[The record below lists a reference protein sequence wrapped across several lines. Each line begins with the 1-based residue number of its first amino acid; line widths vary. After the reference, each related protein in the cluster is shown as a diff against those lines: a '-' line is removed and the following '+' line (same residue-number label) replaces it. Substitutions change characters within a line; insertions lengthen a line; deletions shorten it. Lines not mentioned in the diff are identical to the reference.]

1 MYLPKFKTTKA
12 KYTAGSQYIVKST
25 GENFVGFYVLSS
37 QGVPYSGKQFI
48 QNSSQ
53 ELVTRIVESAEEQ
66 VKQYL
71 PLTKYDT
78 VRKKAEEYN
87 LRSTL
92 QLPTHI
98 FIPDFEYEINKRFFA
113 KSKVTQVIVEIN
125 REDYLELSKKTDKYH
140 HPSYD
145 IVIVDWYVRG
155 AVGDFQNGSYL
166 IEGIETKNTREVQKA
181 NKVMPGISQVL
192 TNPLQGIA

>member
-12 KYTAGSQYIVKST
+12 KHTAGSQYVVKAT
-25 GENFVGFYVLSS
+25 GENYEGYYVLSS

-53 ELVTRIVESAEEQ
+53 ELVARIVESAEEQ

-71 PLTKYDT
+71 PFTKYDT

-92 QLPTHI
+92 QLPTHT

-113 KSKVTQVIVEIN
+113 KSKVTQAIVEIS

-140 HPSYD
+140 YPSYD

-155 AVGDFQNGSYL
+155 AVADFQNGSYL
-166 IEGIETKNTREVQKA
+166 IEGIRTKNTREIQKA
-181 NKVMPGISQVL
+181 NKVLPGISQVL
-192 TNPLQGIA
+192 TNPLQGVA